1 MVVSNF
7 YSSGYL
13 EKKMESYLQ
22 EVQNFKQK
30 WPDIEFID
38 LIFTDINATPRGK
51 RIPIDALEKLD
62 KGVALPLSTI
72 TLDTKGNVVETAGL
86 GEDLGEPDHLC
97 YPISGTLMPTA
108 KEQVGQLLLSM
119 MDETGQHPNPLFIR
133 NILASMLQ
141 TLHAKDQYPCVALE
155 LEFYLIDKTRG
166 ENGEPL
172 TAINPTKKTREK
184 DTEVYDL
191 DGLDDYAD
199 FLTDLNRIALEQGLN
214 TSGALSE
221 SAPGQFEINFNHSK
235 DVLRACDEII
245 IAKRLIRQ
253 VAHQHGFDATF
264 MAKPFGE
271 QAGNGMHIHLSLVD
285 KDGNNHFSQT
295 DGQPSPFFY
304 QTMAAMLS
312 QTSDAMGLICP
323 NVNSFRRFLPGAYVP
338 TKADWGEN
346 HRGVALRVPIS
357 DSKNRRIEHRIAG
370 ADVNPY
376 ILAAVV
382 LSAVLASDNYTK
394 DQCPPTLSDDAVELP
409 LRMSEAVERLEHSE
423 LAQYI
428 SQDFI
433 DLYLACKRSELAE
446 FERAITPLEIDWMLH
461 SA

>member
-1 MVVSNF
+1 
-7 YSSGYL
+7 
-13 EKKMESYLQ
+13 MESYLQ
-22 EVQNFKQK
+22 EVKNFKQQ
-30 WPDIEFID
+30 WPKIEFID

-51 RIPIDALEKLD
+51 RIPVDALEKLNN
-62 KGVALPLSTI
+62 GVALPLSTI
-72 TLDTKGNVVETAGL
+72 TLDTKGNVVESAGL
-86 GEDLGEPDHLC
+86 GEDLGEPDNLC
-97 YPISGTLMPTA
+97 FPISGTLMPTA
-108 KEQVGQLLLSM
+108 KEQVGQLLLCM
-119 MDETGQHPNPLFIR
+119 MDESGNQPNPLFIR
-133 NILASMLQ
+133 NIVASMLEKLQ
-141 TLHAKDQYPCVALE
+141 AKDQYPCVALE
-155 LEFYLIDKTRG
+155 LEFYLIDKQRG
-166 ENGEPL
+166 ENGAPL

-199 FLTDLNRIALEQGLN
+199 FLSDLNRVALEQGLN

-264 MAKPFGE
+264 MAKPFGD
-271 QAGNGMHIHLSLVD
+271 QSGNGMHIHLSLVD
-285 KDGNNHFSQT
+285 SEGNNHFSQQ
-295 DGQPSPFFY
+295 DGKASPLFY
-304 QTMAAMLS
+304 QTMAAMLE
-312 QTSDAMGLICP
+312 QTSGAMALICP
-323 NVNSFRRFLPGAYVP
+323 NVNSFRRFIPGAYVP
-338 TKADWGEN
+338 TKANWGEN

-382 LSAVLASDNYTK
+382 LSAVLASENYTK
-394 DQCPPTLSDDAVELP
+394 EQCPSTLSDDAIDLP
-409 LRMSEAVERLEHSE
+409 VRMSEALEQLEHSE

-428 SQDFI
+428 SKDFI
-433 DLYLACKRSELAE
+433 DLYLACKRSELSE
-446 FERAITPLEIDWMLH
+446 FERTVTPLEIDWMLH

>member
-1 MVVSNF
+1 
-7 YSSGYL
+7 
-13 EKKMESYLQ
+13 MESYLQ
-22 EVQNFKQK
+22 EVKNFKQQ
-30 WPDIEFID
+30 WPNIEFVD

-51 RIPIDALEKLD
+51 RIPISALDKLN

-72 TLDTKGNVVETAGL
+72 TLDTKGNVVESAGL
-86 GEDLGEPDHLC
+86 GEDLGEPDNIC
-97 YPISGTLMPTA
+97 FPIHDTLMPTA
-108 KEQVGQLLLSM
+108 KQDVGQLLLSM
-119 MDETGQHPNPLFIR
+119 MDETGASPSPLFIR
-133 NILASMLQ
+133 NIVSDMLER
-141 TLHAKDQYPCVALE
+141 LHANNQYPCVALE
-155 LEFYLIDKTRG
+155 LEFYLIDKKRG
-166 ENGEPL
+166 EQGELL

-191 DGLDDYAD
+191 DGLDDYAE
-199 FLTDLNRIALEQGLN
+199 FLADLNKVAQEQGLN

-235 DVLRACDEII
+235 DVLRVCDEIV

-253 VAHQHGFDATF
+253 VAHRHGFDATF
-264 MAKPFGE
+264 MAKPFGD

-285 KDGNNHFSQT
+285 EAGNNHFSHQ
-295 DGQPSPFFY
+295 DGSASNLFY
-304 QTMAAMLS
+304 QTMAAMLA
-312 QTSDAMGLICP
+312 QTSDSMALICP
-323 NVNSFRRFLPGAYVP
+323 NVNSYRRFVPGAYVP

-382 LSAVLASDNYTK
+382 LSAVLASENYTK
-394 DQCPPTLSDDAVELP
+394 EQCPSSLSDDAIDLP
-409 LRMSEAVERLEHSE
+409 LRMSEALDQLEHSE

-428 SQDFI
+428 SKEFI

-446 FERAITPLEIDWMLH
+446 FERAITPMEIDWMLH

>member
-1 MVVSNF
+1 
-7 YSSGYL
+7 
-13 EKKMESYLQ
+13 MEAYLQ
-22 EVQNFKQK
+22 EVQNFKQN
-30 WPDIEFID
+30 WPSIEFVD
-38 LIFTDINATPRGK
+38 LIFTDINAAPRGK
-51 RIPIDALEKLD
+51 RIPINALEKLN

-72 TLDTKGNVVETAGL
+72 SLDTKGNVVESAGL
-86 GEDLGEPDHLC
+86 GEDLGEPDNLC
-97 YPISGTLMPTA
+97 FPISGTLMPTA
-108 KEQVGQLLLSM
+108 KEQVGQLLISM
-119 MDETGQHPNPLFIR
+119 MDEKGERPNPLFIR
-133 NILASMLQ
+133 NIVSRMLETLASNNQ
-141 TLHAKDQYPCVALE
+141 FPCIALE
-155 LEFYLIDKTRG
+155 LEFYLIDKVRG
-166 ENGEPL
+166 EHGEPL

-199 FLTDLNRIALEQGLN
+199 FLSDLNRIAFEQGLN

-221 SAPGQFEINFNHSK
+221 SAPGQFELNFNHSK

-264 MAKPFGE
+264 MAKPFAD

-285 KDGNNHFSQT
+285 SEDNNLFSQQ
-295 DGQPSPFFY
+295 DGQASSLFY

-312 QTSDAMGLICP
+312 QTSQAMGLICP
-323 NVNSFRRFLPGAYVP
+323 NVNSYRRFTPGAYVP
-338 TKADWGEN
+338 TKANWGEN

-357 DSKNRRIEHRIAG
+357 DKNNRRIEHRIAG

-394 DQCPPTLSDDAVELP
+394 EQCPPPLSDNAVTLP
-409 LRMSEAVERLEHSE
+409 LRMPEALDRLERSE
-423 LAQYI
+423 LNQYI
-428 SQDFI
+428 SREFI

-446 FERAITPLEIDWMLH
+446 FERAITPMEIDWMLH

>member
-1 MVVSNF
+1 
-7 YSSGYL
+7 
-13 EKKMESYLQ
+13 MESYLQ
-22 EVQNFKQK
+22 EVENFRQQ
-30 WPDIEFID
+30 WPEIEFVD

-51 RIPIDALEKLD
+51 RIPVSVLEKLH

-72 TLDTKGNVVETAGL
+72 TLDTKGNVVESAGL
-86 GEDLGEPDHLC
+86 GEDLGEPDNMC
-97 YPISGTLMPTA
+97 FPIANTLMPTA
-108 KEQVGQLLLSM
+108 KEQVGQLMLSM
-119 MDETGQHPNPLFIR
+119 MDETGANPSPLFIR
-133 NILASMLQ
+133 NILANMLGQ
-141 TLHAKDQYPCVALE
+141 LHARGQYPCVALE

-166 ENGEPL
+166 DNGELL
-172 TAINPTKKTREK
+172 TAINPKKKTREK

-191 DGLDDYAD
+191 NGLDDYAD
-199 FLTDLNRIALEQGLN
+199 FLSDLNQVAQEQGLN

-235 DVLRACDEII
+235 DVLRVCDEII

-253 VAHQHGFDATF
+253 IAHQHGFDATF
-264 MAKPFGE
+264 MAKPFTE
-271 QAGNGMHIHLSLVD
+271 EAGNGMHIHLSLLDAV
-285 KDGNNHFSQT
+285 GNNHFSQP
-295 DGQPSPFFY
+295 DGQASDLFY
-304 QTMAAMLS
+304 QTMAAMLA
-312 QTSDAMGLICP
+312 QTSDSMALICP
-323 NVNSFRRFLPGAYVP
+323 NVNSYRRFVPGAYVP
-338 TKADWGEN
+338 TKADWGIN

-394 DQCPPTLSDDAVELP
+394 DQCPPDLSDDAIDLP
-409 LRMSEAVERLEHSE
+409 VRMSEALEQLERSE
-423 LAQYI
+423 LAHYI
-428 SQDFI
+428 TWEFI
-433 DLYLACKRSELAE
+433 DLYLACKRSELEE

>member
-1 MVVSNF
+1 
-7 YSSGYL
+7 
-13 EKKMESYLQ
+13 
-22 EVQNFKQK
+22 
-30 WPDIEFID
+30 
-38 LIFTDINATPRGK
+38 
-51 RIPIDALEKLD
+51 
-62 KGVALPLSTI
+62 
-72 TLDTKGNVVETAGL
+72 
-86 GEDLGEPDHLC
+86 
-97 YPISGTLMPTA
+97 
-108 KEQVGQLLLSM
+108 
-119 MDETGQHPNPLFIR
+119 TGASPSPLFIR
-133 NILASMLQ
+133 NIVSDMLER
-141 TLHAKDQYPCVALE
+141 LHANNQYPCVALE
-155 LEFYLIDKTRG
+155 LEFYLIDKKRG
-166 ENGEPL
+166 EQGELL

-191 DGLDDYAD
+191 DGLDDYAE
-199 FLTDLNRIALEQGLN
+199 FLADLNKVAQEQGLN

-235 DVLRACDEII
+235 DVLRVCDEIV

-253 VAHQHGFDATF
+253 VAHRHGFDATF
-264 MAKPFGE
+264 MAKPFGD

-285 KDGNNHFSQT
+285 EAGNNHFSHQ
-295 DGQPSPFFY
+295 DGSASNLFY
-304 QTMAAMLS
+304 QTMAAMLA
-312 QTSDAMGLICP
+312 QTSDSMALICP
-323 NVNSFRRFLPGAYVP
+323 NVNSYRRFVPGAYVP

-382 LSAVLASDNYTK
+382 LSAVLASENYTK
-394 DQCPPTLSDDAVELP
+394 EQCPSSLSDDAIDLP
-409 LRMSEAVERLEHSE
+409 LRMSEALDQLEHSE

-428 SQDFI
+428 SKEFI

-446 FERAITPLEIDWMLH
+446 FERAITPMEIDWMLH

>member
-1 MVVSNF
+1 MDP
-7 YSSGYL
+7 
-13 EKKMESYLQ
+13 YLQ
-22 EVQNFKQK
+22 EVKNFRQE
-30 WPDIEFID
+30 WPNIEFVD

-51 RIPIDALEKLD
+51 RIPVNALEKLH

-72 TLDTKGNVVETAGL
+72 TLDTKGNVVESAGL
-86 GEDLGEPDHLC
+86 GEELGEPDNMC
-97 YPISGTLMPTA
+97 FPIAGTLMPTA
-108 KEQVGQLLLSM
+108 NEQVGQILLTM
-119 MDETGQHPNPLFIR
+119 MDENATNPSPLFIR
-133 NILASMLQ
+133 NIVSDLLDK
-141 TLHAKDQYPCVALE
+141 LHANNQYPCVALE
-155 LEFYLIDKTRG
+155 LEFYLIDKKRSPSG
-166 ENGEPL
+166 EL
-172 TAINPTKKTREK
+172 QTALNPKKKTREK

-199 FLTDLNRIALEQGLN
+199 FLSDLNKVAQEQGLN

-235 DVLRACDEII
+235 DVLRVCDEII

-264 MAKPFGE
+264 MAKPFGD

-285 KDGNNHFSQT
+285 ESGNNHFSQP
-295 DGQPSPFFY
+295 DGQASDRFY
-304 QTMAAMLS
+304 QTMAAMLA
-312 QTSDAMGLICP
+312 QTSDSMALICP
-323 NVNSFRRFLPGAYVP
+323 NVNSFRRFVPGAYVP

-394 DQCPPTLSDDAVELP
+394 EQCPLPLSDEAIELP
-409 LRMSEAVERLEHSE
+409 LRMSEALEQLEHSE
-423 LAQYI
+423 LALYI
-428 SQDFI
+428 SREFI

>member
-1 MVVSNF
+1 
-7 YSSGYL
+7 
-13 EKKMESYLQ
+13 MESYLQ
-22 EVQNFKQK
+22 EVKNFRQK
-30 WPDIEFID
+30 WPNIEFVD

-51 RIPIDALEKLD
+51 RIPVSALHKLH
-62 KGVALPLSTI
+62 KGIALPLSTI

-86 GEDLGEPDHLC
+86 GEELGEPDNMC
-97 YPISGTLMPTA
+97 FPIADTLMPTA
-108 KEQVGQLLLSM
+108 KEQVGQIMLSM
-119 MDETGQHPNPLFIR
+119 MDESTHTPNPLFIR
-133 NILASMLQ
+133 NIVSEILEK
-141 TLHAKDQYPCVALE
+141 LHAKDQHPCVALE
-155 LEFYLIDKTRG
+155 LEFYLIDRKRG
-166 ENGEPL
+166 EMGAL
-172 TAINPTKKTREK
+172 QTAINPNKKSREK

-199 FLTDLNRIALEQGLN
+199 FLADLNKVAQEQGLN

-235 DVLRACDEII
+235 DVLRVCDEII
-245 IAKRLIRQ
+245 IVKRLIRQ
-253 VAHQHGFDATF
+253 IANQHDFDATF
-264 MAKPFGE
+264 MAKPFSE

-285 KDGNNHFSQT
+285 SNDNNHFSQR
-295 DGQPSPFFY
+295 DGEPSNLFY
-304 QTMAAMLS
+304 QTMAAMLA
-312 QTSDAMGLICP
+312 QTSDSMALICP
-323 NVNSFRRFLPGAYVP
+323 NVNSYRRFVPGAYVP

-357 DSKNRRIEHRIAG
+357 DSNNRRIEHRIAG

-382 LSAVLASDNYTK
+382 LSAVLASENYTK
-394 DQCPPTLSDDAVELP
+394 DQCPNSLSDDAIDLP
-409 LRMSEAVERLEHSE
+409 LRMSEALVQLERSE
-423 LAQYI
+423 LTPYI
-428 SQDFI
+428 SKEFV

>member
-1 MVVSNF
+1 
-7 YSSGYL
+7 
-13 EKKMESYLQ
+13 MEPYLQ
-22 EVQNFKQK
+22 EVKNFKQK
-30 WPDIEFID
+30 WPNIEFVD

-51 RIPIDALEKLD
+51 RIPVDALEKLD

-72 TLDTKGNVVETAGL
+72 SLDTKGNVVEAAGL
-86 GEDLGEPDHLC
+86 GEDLGEPDNIC
-97 YPISGTLMPTA
+97 FPISGTLMPTA

-119 MDETGQHPNPLFIR
+119 MDDSGNHPNPLFIR
-133 NILASMLQ
+133 NIVASMLDK
-141 TLHAKDQYPCVALE
+141 LHARDQYPCVALE
-155 LEFYLIDKTRG
+155 LEFYLVDKQRG
-166 ENGEPL
+166 VNGEPL

-199 FLTDLNRIALEQGLN
+199 FLSDLNRVALEQGLN

-221 SAPGQFEINFNHSK
+221 SAPGQFEINFNHSN
-235 DVLRACDEII
+235 DVLRACDEIV

-264 MAKPFGE
+264 MAKPFSE

-285 KDGNNHFSQT
+285 SDGNNHFSQA
-295 DGQPSPFFY
+295 DGQASPLFY
-304 QTMAAMLS
+304 QTMAAMLE

-323 NVNSFRRFLPGAYVP
+323 NVNSFRRFIPGAYVP
-338 TKADWGEN
+338 TKADWGVN

-382 LSAVLASDNYTK
+382 LSAVLASDKYTK
-394 DQCPPTLSDDAVELP
+394 EQCPPTLSDDAIDLP
-409 LRMSEAVERLEHSE
+409 VRMSEALEQLENSE
-423 LAQYI
+423 LDLYI
-428 SQDFI
+428 SRPFI
-433 DLYLACKRSELAE
+433 DMYLACKRSELAE
-446 FERAITPLEIDWMLH
+446 FERVITPMEIDWMLH

>member
-1 MVVSNF
+1 
-7 YSSGYL
+7 
-13 EKKMESYLQ
+13 MEAYLQ
-22 EVQNFKQK
+22 EVQNFKQN
-30 WPDIEFID
+30 WPGIEFVD
-38 LIFTDINATPRGK
+38 LVFTDINAAPRGK
-51 RIPIDALEKLD
+51 RIPINALEKLN

-72 TLDTKGNVVETAGL
+72 SLDTKGNVVESAGL
-86 GEDLGEPDHLC
+86 GEDLGEPDNLC
-97 YPISGTLMPTA
+97 FPISGTLMPTA

-119 MDETGQHPNPLFIR
+119 MDERGEQPNPLFIR
-133 NILASMLQ
+133 NIVSRMLQ
-141 TLHAKDQYPCVALE
+141 TLETKNQFPCIALE
-155 LEFYLIDKTRG
+155 LEFYLIDKVRG
-166 ENGEPL
+166 EQGEPL

-199 FLTDLNRIALEQGLN
+199 FLSDLNRIALEQGLN

-221 SAPGQFEINFNHSK
+221 SAPGQFELNFNHSK

-264 MAKPFGE
+264 MAKPFAD

-285 KDGNNHFSQT
+285 SDDNNLFSQH
-295 DGQPSPFFY
+295 DGQASTLFY

-312 QTSDAMGLICP
+312 QTSQAMGLICP
-323 NVNSFRRFLPGAYVP
+323 NVNSYRRFTPGAYVP
-338 TKADWGEN
+338 TKANWGEN

-394 DQCPPTLSDDAVELP
+394 EQCPPPLSDNAITLP
-409 LRMSEAVERLEHSE
+409 LRMPEALDRLEHSE
-423 LAQYI
+423 LTQYI
-428 SQDFI
+428 SREFI
-433 DLYLACKRSELAE
+433 DLFLACKRSELAE
-446 FERAITPLEIDWMLH
+446 FERAITPMEIDWMLH